1 MKTFL
6 ERILQFFDFKS
17 GLVKSLVDLP
27 GDILV
32 EIAVISH
39 NHSAIQIIDD
49 AIRMTVYLYFIP
61 WQPQNFTVETISDD
75 SFNVCLAVLRIFNHD
90 FFRHGHILIGQ
101 LDNVTAVNHK
111 S

>member
-6 ERILQFFDFKS
+6 ERILQFLDVKARFVKTIMDLS
-17 GLVKSLVDLP
+17 GDVLVKV
-27 GDILV
+27 
-32 EIAVISH
+32 AVVGH
-39 NHSAIQIIDD
+39 YHSAIQIIDD

-75 SFNVCLAVLRIFNHD
+75 GFDICLAVLRIFNHD
-90 FFRHGHILIGQ
+90 LLRHGYILIGQ

-111 S
+111 P